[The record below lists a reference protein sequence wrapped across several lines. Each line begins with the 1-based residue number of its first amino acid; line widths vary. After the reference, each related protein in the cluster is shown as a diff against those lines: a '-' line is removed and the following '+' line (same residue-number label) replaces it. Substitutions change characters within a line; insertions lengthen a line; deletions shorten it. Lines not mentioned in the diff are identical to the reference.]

1 MNNLNSRALKL
12 TALWLVAIH
21 FVIVVMHAIAHEVL
35 KVKATTAQLAFIIP
49 VIIVAPVVAGFMIP
63 KFSRVGTVLLFVS
76 MLGSFVF
83 GLYYHFIADTI
94 DHVSHVARLQP
105 AFWSTMFQLTAYLLL
120 VSELLGTVVAG
131 LSLARR
137 SGPSKGYAVGT
148 SEL

>member
-1 MNNLNSRALKL
+1 MNNQNSRALKL
-12 TALWLVAIH
+12 MALWLVAIH

-35 KVKATTAQLAFIIP
+35 KVKASTAQLAFIIP

-63 KFSRVGTVLLFVS
+63 KFNRAGTALLFVS

-120 VSELLGTVVAG
+120 LSELFGTVVAG

-137 SGPSKGYAVGT
+137 SEPSKGYGART
-148 SEL
+148 SAL